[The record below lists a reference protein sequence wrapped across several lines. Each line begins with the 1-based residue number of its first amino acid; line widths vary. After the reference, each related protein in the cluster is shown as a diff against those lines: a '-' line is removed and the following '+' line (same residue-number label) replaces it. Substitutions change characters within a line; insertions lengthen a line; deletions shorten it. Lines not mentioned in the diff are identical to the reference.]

1 MNGSEIPELCGFIE
15 NEINYGFT
23 LVQSVR
29 LASSKDC
36 NLQAINSAVTA
47 YETARRSVAHVSLA
61 KRNPRWESRQVL
73 FAPLVGRS
81 TTALAARRAV
91 RLL

>member
-1 MNGSEIPELCGFIE
+1 MNGSQIPELCGFIE

-29 LASSKDC
+29 LASSEDC

-61 KRNPRWESRQVL
+61 KRNPRWGSRL
-73 FAPLVGRS
+73 IELK
-81 TTALAARRAV
+81 TALRSVNWRPDRTNRRP
-91 RLL
+91 